1 MLNRARILKTFC
13 SFHLY
18 AFSSNIFIVGQTAFC
33 SNEVVPGDVYL
44 QSAWTTS
51 PLRKA
56 QGDIYTTFILYN
68 IKSSS
73 LNPELEVYNQY
84 CLDVSLADFLVIAA
98 EAVIAST
105 RARHED
111 ASPGHRWGHG
121 KIGRNLGGCWF
132 KGGLIVISQCDIIG
146 IYRINMN

>member
-1 MLNRARILKTFC
+1 MHLVAIFSLLAKLHFVAMRLCPWTCIYKVPEQHHPCGKHRA
-13 SFHLY
+13 
-18 AFSSNIFIVGQTAFC
+18 IFIPHL
-33 SNEVVPGDVYL
+33 SY
-44 QSAWTTS
+44 
-51 PLRKA
+51 
-56 QGDIYTTFILYN
+56 IN

-105 RARHED
+105 RARYED

-121 KIGRNLGGCWF
+121 KIGRNLGGC
-132 KGGLIVISQCDIIG
+132 
-146 IYRINMN
+146 